1 MPDAPAVLKKKVAGL
16 PVGIWVVLVVGAV
29 AVGLY
34 IRKRNADAAAAAGT
48 DQSADPNAP
57 VDASSLP
64 SDFGGYP
71 LTGGGVP
78 GGGDGIPQSGT
89 YPQAIQLNPGT
100 LRIILRQPRPH
111 KKRPPKKV
119 LHRMAPAPRVM

>member
-16 PVGIWVVLVVGAV
+16 PVGIWVVLIVGAV

-34 IRKRNADAAAAAGT
+34 IRKRNADAAAAAGDGT
-48 DQSADPNAP
+48 GVDPNAP

-78 GGGDGIPQSGT
+78 GGGDGMPQGGT

-111 KKRPPKKV
+111 RRKHPVKKGA
-119 LHRMAPAPRVM
+119 HQ